1 LANIDVSSIF
11 FGVNGRGAL
20 SAAGPA
26 DGYTLFLANAANAI
40 NAMLYEKLDFNFI
53 RDIAPVAASPLSSQ
67 SIVSGQDRSR
77 THRPKPIRVR
87 SPWGRPSAFVP
98 RRRQTRGAAQ
108 PPARAAAGPSS
119 ARRSKKRGAVQARDR
134 IRSATARKF
143 SQQIIDTIMVDS

>member
-98 RRRQTRGAAQ
+98 PSPNSRSSATTRS
-108 PPARAAAGPSS
+108 AAAGPSS
-119 ARRSKKRGAVQARDR
+119 ARRSKKRGAVQREIEFDR
-134 IRSATARKF
+134 RRPRKF
-143 SQQIIDTIMVDS
+143 SQQIIDTIMV